1 MEWCEHLAKD
11 GELGLVLEAQP
22 WKDGLR
28 LCGSV
33 DGVLCL
39 ARRAGSQHQ
48 KGSRAGMRRR
58 AVPVDG
64 VHCRYWRRS
73 VSRYDKPAG
82 THSNVSDDPAR
93 RARDQAADR
102 VFRRTA
108 WPIKIL

>member
-22 WKDGLR
+22 RKEALG

-39 ARRAGSQHQ
+39 ASRKGLQHQ
-48 KGSRAGMRRR
+48 KGPRAGMRGR
-58 AVPVDG
+58 AQPVDG

-73 VSRYDKPAG
+73 VSRYDEPAG
-82 THSNVSDDPAR
+82 TTNMFADKPV
-93 RARDQAADR
+93 RADYR
-102 VFRRTA
+102 VVPRVIFTEP
-108 WPIKIL
+108 PI